1 MKVKHDKSK
10 HLQYQS
16 TERQAAEDANPTQR
30 EENWLMFS
38 IANTL
43 KFFQCLLTYSHA
55 NGQIYMVRIR
65 R

>member
-1 MKVKHDKSK
+1 MKVKRDKSK

-43 KFFQCLLTYSHA
+43 KFFNAY
-55 NGQIYMVRIR
+55 
-65 R
+65 